1 MNPNPDNSPGA
12 TDAEELPFESEIS
25 ERLRSVKNPAE
36 RRTLARLLSA
46 ISALPLEQ
54 TRAALETSALIA
66 AVSLRASIEFL
77 RAVPDAAPI
86 LEPAELRAW
95 GELGRRLT
103 MTDVETGVTFF
114 ISGIGDFERV
124 PSLARPFV
132 FQVCARQ
139 MILSAA
145 TASETFRNAASLAES
160 VGDAQLLRAI
170 YEVAATISRRSAKH
184 SAEFLN
190 ATPNVVAALREGVG
204 GRVLG
209 VDSAKAS
216 PPPLS
221 TAPQSKPHVQR
232 VDELNAASMREGH
245 ATVDEDQARSLPPT
259 PNTLHPRSE
268 GVDSAKAPPPPPSTA
283 PQSKPRLQRGD
294 ELNAASM
301 RVGDATPGED
311 HAKPLHPTPN
321 TPHPDLTSEAIDLVK
336 AFAEHAGGIA
346 ADAWAALPA
355 AFASLPAAQCSR
367 LIKRATNFLDRGGAV
382 AFHFLI
388 AGGDLLRA
396 LPDCFESWIELLW
409 TIAPHGNA
417 ALVAFVRASPRFFQ
431 NIAVT
436 RTQLGATALA
446 ERVITLTREVART
459 DAEAALACLRSSA
472 KALHT
477 VSIEQFESWA
487 RAGLI
492 SSDARARRSYYALE
506 TRSSNEALRAGDA
519 GVALESIQPLLR
531 LYVEALTGHAIE
543 IAPLAAVPLET
554 RIADGRTIHLPSV
567 VAEFGDEEL
576 DFRLYKVLAAH
587 AAGQIEFGT
596 YARDSHDLRAAYAS
610 LHELYDPAKQD
621 ERDSFAIDAA
631 QLCETLPPPPGE
643 GRGGGLG
650 TLSPSPLAPL
660 PKVEGIK
667 DLDYRQVI
675 SLFPLPALARRIF
688 GTLENG
694 RIDGSLRKSY
704 RGLARD
710 LDLIREHLRHR
721 RPKIIDLP
729 PALVPFELLF
739 QVTLLGGA
747 LDDAREFHRQ
757 VVSELETIVAEYLND
772 KDATVADSL
781 MATGRVYLLFQSLT
795 MDQSEEQI
803 EVPDELEQED
813 QNSQAEQAVNERQSD
828 RQPQRRDAREL
839 FNAWNAESEGEFDE
853 LDGSEAWS
861 YGQTPEQGLEE
872 GEVAF
877 NYDEWDRELVDHRVG
892 WCRVIEKKVKRGSR
906 DFVDNT
912 RERYR
917 GVVSSIRHQFQL
929 MKPENLTR
937 ISNELDGEDY
947 DLNAVV
953 DFFIDRRADGQ
964 QSERIYTKRLR
975 RRRDVAVSFL
985 LDQSSSTA
993 RTIGR
998 HPLQPYTHPGR
1009 RIIEIEKEGLV
1020 LMSEA
1025 LEAVGDVYAINGFT
1039 SEGRRNVKF
1048 YVLKDFQE
1056 HYSDEVMRRI
1066 GGITYQNN
1074 TRLGAAIRHAT
1085 TKLEKQEAR
1094 TRLLIVLSD
1103 GRPYDHDY
1111 GDARYAREDTREAL
1125 IDAKT
1130 RGITP
1135 FCITIDRES
1144 ESELR
1149 DLYGEIGYT
1158 IIDDVMTLPER
1169 LPGIYRRL
1177 TT

>member
-1 MNPNPDNSPGA
+1 MASSRDKPVPPSDG
-12 TDAEELPFESEIS
+12 DLLQDQFGDEID
-25 ERLRSVKNPAE
+25 EHLRSVKNPTE
-36 RRTLARLLSA
+36 RRTIARLLRE
-46 ISALPLEQ
+46 ISALPLEH

-77 RAVPDAAPI
+77 RATPSASQI

-103 MTDVETGVTFF
+103 MAEVESGVSFFATGTN
-114 ISGIGDFERV
+114 DFAAV
-124 PSLARPFV
+124 PSVARPFV

-139 MILSAA
+139 MILSAS
-145 TASETFRNAASLAES
+145 TAAETFRGAPALAEKIPD
-160 VGDAQLLRAI
+160 GELLRSI
-170 YEVAATISRRSAKH
+170 YEVAGAISRRSAKH
-184 SAEFLN
+184 SAEFLQ
-190 ATPNVVAALREGVG
+190 ASPEVFAAL
-204 GRVLG
+204 
-209 VDSAKAS
+209 KANQ
-216 PPPLS
+216 PL
-221 TAPQSKPHVQR
+221 T
-232 VDELNAASMREGH
+232 NA
-245 ATVDEDQARSLPPT
+245 
-259 PNTLHPRSE
+259 
-268 GVDSAKAPPPPPSTA
+268 
-283 PQSKPRLQRGD
+283 
-294 ELNAASM
+294 
-301 RVGDATPGED
+301 
-311 HAKPLHPTPN
+311 
-321 TPHPDLTSEAIDLVK
+321 AIDLVR

-346 ADAWAALPA
+346 ADAWL
-355 AFASLPAAQCSR
+355 SLPAAIER
-367 LIKRATNFLDRGGAV
+367 LSSEQSERLMRRSINFLERGGA
-382 AFHFLI
+382 AALHILI
-388 AGGDLLRA
+388 SGGEILRT
-396 LPDCFESWIELLW
+396 LPECFDEWIELLW

-417 ALVAFVRASPRFFQ
+417 SLVAFIRASPGFFAGVAAIRDQ
-431 NIAVT
+431 RDA
-436 RTQLGATALA
+436 ATLA
-446 ERVITLTREVART
+446 RRVLILTREVGRV
-459 DAEAALACLRSSA
+459 DSEAALACLRSSA
-472 KALHT
+472 KALRT
-477 VSIEQFESWA
+477 VSIEQFENWA

-492 SSDARARRSYYALE
+492 AGDTRARRSYYALE

-519 GVALESIQPLLR
+519 GMTLESVQLLLR
-531 LYVEALTGHAIE
+531 LYVEGLTGRAVE
-543 IAPLAAVPLET
+543 IAPLAVVPAES
-554 RIADGRTIHLPSV
+554 RIGDGRTIHLPSTV
-567 VAEFGDEEL
+567 SEFGEDEL

-596 YARDSHDLRAAYAS
+596 HERDTNDLRAAYTA
-610 LHELYDPAKQD
+610 LAELYDPANED
-621 ERDSFAIDAA
+621 ERDAFAIDPNLLAETQPRAKA
-631 QLCETLPPPPGE
+631 QS
-643 GRGGGLG
+643 R
-650 TLSPSPLAPL
+650 
-660 PKVEGIK
+660 KVEPPSEG
-667 DLDYRQVI
+667 LDYRFVLN
-675 SLFPLPALARRIF
+675 LFPLPALARRIF

-694 RIDGSLRKSY
+694 RIDRRLRKTY

-710 LDLIREHLRHR
+710 LNLIREHLRNR

-729 PALVPFELLF
+729 PAMVPFELLF
-739 QVTLLGGA
+739 QITMLGGA
-747 LDDAREFHRQ
+747 LDDAREFYRQ
-757 VVSELETIVAEYLND
+757 VVSELETIIAEYLND
-772 KDATVADSL
+772 SDRTVADTL
-781 MATGRVYLLFQSLT
+781 MATSRVYTLFQSIA
-795 MDQSEEQI
+795 MEDAEQQI
-803 EVPDELEQED
+803 EVPDQMDQED
-813 QNSQAEQAVNERQSD
+813 ENKIAEEMQTQREAD

-839 FNAWNAESEGEFDE
+839 FNAWNAEPEGEFDE
-853 LDGSEAWS
+853 LDGSESWTD
-861 YGQTPEQGLEE
+861 GETPEQDLEA

-892 WCRVIEKKVKRGSR
+892 WCRVVEKKVKRGSR
-906 DFVDNT
+906 DFVDDT
-912 RERYR
+912 RERYK

-929 MKPENLTR
+929 MKPENLTK
-937 ISNELDGEDY
+937 ITNELDGEDY

-1025 LEAVGDVYAINGFT
+1025 LEAVGDVYSINGFT

-1056 HYSDEVMRRI
+1056 QYSDEVMRRI

-1085 TKLEKQEAR
+1085 AKLEKQEAR

-1111 GDARYAREDTREAL
+1111 GDARYARDDTREAL
-1125 IDAKT
+1125 RQAKIA
-1130 RGITP
+1130 GITP

-1144 ESELR
+1144 ESELK

-1158 IIDDVMTLPER
+1158 IIDDVLTLPER